1 MRFVVLALSVALSA
15 NGAAPAGTPAS
26 DSTVG
31 GLHLL
36 VAKDGPMKGFV
47 DASPIARSEVALRAD
62 PRTLAVVIKPWGWI
76 LTVSS
81 RTPPTAYLAQ
91 ACATLLSNG
100 IPPTT
105 SVELFAGGRTPAL
118 KRTCARGP

>member
-1 MRFVVLALSVALSA
+1 MRFVALALSVALYA
-15 NGAAPAGTPAS
+15 NGAAPPSG
-26 DSTVG
+26 STVG

-36 VAKDGPMKGFV
+36 IAKDGPMKGLV

-76 LTVSS
+76 LTVGP
-81 RTPPTAYLAQ
+81 RTAPTAYLEQ
-91 ACATLLSNG
+91 ACVTLLHNG

-105 SVELFAGGRTPAL
+105 IVEVSAGGNAPAL
-118 KRTCARGP
+118 KRTCAKVLES